1 MSLRIQ
7 KGTLGMQFGLTCVA
21 SYGLFQAWNYEIW
34 TAGQPGAGLYPFGI
48 CAALLVLLGIS
59 IVSDWRVRADGADT
73 APGDPPDRRRFM
85 SYLLG
90 LVIFAGLSDVLGY
103 LATALLALI
112 VMLHLGERIRF
123 PKAVLL
129 ALIITS
135 ATWVVFVWVFSVPL
149 ATWPAAFRQ

>member
-1 MSLRIQ
+1 MPSRTQ
-7 KGTLGMQFGLTCVA
+7 KGPLGMQFGLACVA
-21 SYGLFQAWNYEIW
+21 CYGLFQAWNYELW

-48 CAALLVLLGIS
+48 CAALLVLLVIS
-59 IVSDWRVRADGADT
+59 IVSDWRVSDDVADT
-73 APGDPPDRRRFM
+73 APGDPPDRRRLM
-85 SYLLG
+85 SYLSG

-112 VMLHLGERIRF
+112 IMLHLGERIRF

-129 ALIITS
+129 TLIITS

-149 ATWPAAFRQ
+149 ATWPAVFRQ